1 MPRDA
6 LVLQLHAARKVAEG
20 GEVITE
26 ALIAQPLTQLSNRI
40 VIEPPSATQEEEIEG
55 VEPEPIEDERPL
67 SRCEP
72 AKGGYGNDNRHNSFN

>member
-1 MPRDA
+1 M
-6 LVLQLHAARKVAEG
+6 HAARKVAEG

-55 VEPEPIEDERPL
+55 VEPEPVEDERPL
-67 SRCEP
+67 SRCAP
-72 AKGGYGNDNRHNSFN
+72 GWAAYVQKPGCT